1 MIKIL
6 EKLLDLIY
14 IQPCLICHSIKE
26 DKIICSKCYKKI
38 RFMPKGV
45 FRQEKG
51 VNVYACTIYDGVIK
65 QLIKEFKYY
74 NKKRLGK
81 LMAELMFQYWKEL
94 NIQGEFTVI
103 PVPIHKNRRK
113 ERKYNHMDIT
123 GEELSKLTNYK
134 INKNFLIRI
143 KDTQKQYKLHKSER
157 IKNIK
162 DAFSINLSE
171 NIEQSENLLIID
183 DITSTGITVEEIVKL
198 LKNNGYNHIT
208 VLTLSTPDIWN

>member
-1 MIKIL
+1 
-6 EKLLDLIY
+6 
-14 IQPCLICHSIKE
+14 
-26 DKIICSKCYKKI
+26 
-38 RFMPKGV
+38 MPKGV

-162 DAFSINLSE
+162 DAFSLNLSE